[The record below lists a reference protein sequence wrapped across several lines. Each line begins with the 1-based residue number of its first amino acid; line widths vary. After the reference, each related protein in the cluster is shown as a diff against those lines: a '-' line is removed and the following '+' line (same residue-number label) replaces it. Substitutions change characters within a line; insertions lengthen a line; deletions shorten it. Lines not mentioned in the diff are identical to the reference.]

1 MKQPIFKSIAV
12 SAALGLCASSFASS
26 KLDGELSDIHKILSE
41 LAAEVQSSWITKDGT
56 SLSDISDACAKK
68 VTGTLSTSIGGTN
81 TVKTAVCDDNGLVTV
96 TLRAVD
102 INKTL
107 REGVFK
113 LQGVKKTDSVSE
125 GFKKLERDE
134 LYGGT
139 ATNLLPLDTFVCQF
153 DFGGNVAAGD
163 KQDIQLSQPEG
174 TTVKTD
180 HFARAEASISPR
192 KDGINGY
199 CKGSIKSA
207 ILAETPVDDLEN
219 RTAD

>member
-1 MKQPIFKSIAV
+1 MKQSIFKSIAV

-26 KLDGELSDIHKILSE
+26 KLDGELSDIHKILSA
-41 LAAEVQSSWITKDGT
+41 LATEVQSSWITKDGDD
-56 SLSDISDACAKK
+56 LSDISDACASK
-68 VTGTLSTSIGGTN
+68 VNGTLSTSVGGTN
-81 TVKTAVCDDNGLVTV
+81 TVTTAICDDNGLVTV
-96 TLRAVD
+96 TLRSVD

-107 REGVFK
+107 RGGVFK

-125 GFKKLERDE
+125 GFKKLSRAE

-153 DFGGNVAAGD
+153 DFGGSVADGD

-174 TTVKTD
+174 STVKTD
-180 HFARAEASISPR
+180 HFARAEASIVPR

-199 CKGSIKSA
+199 CKGAIKSA
-207 ILAETPVDDLEN
+207 IAEETPVGDL
-219 RTAD
+219 ADRAAD